1 MIRCGLTASADGHKS
16 VGVICR
22 LLGCD
27 VYSFDFKINH
37 IARHIQ
43 LPAPPH
49 LGPGAKSLPDAEQ
62 IPPLLVLNI
71 QLPMYPVRPPA
82 PSLSNCPESAAS
94 ILKRQ
99 CDISAQCAGGYEC
112 CDHQADVACVQAS
125 IFGKSDRHG
134 HSLVYNIPLPDG
146 WEPSMMDNKHAL
158 ALWQRFVHDGS
169 ETDG

>member
-1 MIRCGLTASADGHKS
+1 MGL
-16 VGVICR
+16 CR

-71 QLPMYPVRPPA
+71 QLPMYPVRPFP
-82 PSLSNCPESAAS
+82 
-94 ILKRQ
+94 I
-99 CDISAQCAGGYEC
+99 
-112 CDHQADVACVQAS
+112 HACKHSTLQHPLHIIAVHV
-125 IFGKSDRHG
+125 RHVR
-134 HSLVYNIPLPDG
+134 L
-146 WEPSMMDNKHAL
+146 M
-158 ALWQRFVHDGS
+158 
-169 ETDG
+169 

>member
-1 MIRCGLTASADGHKS
+1 MNDVAM
-16 VGVICR
+16 CR

-71 QLPMYPVRPPA
+71 QLPMYPVRPYLPA
-82 PSLSNCPESAAS
+82 PAMSCSAAF
-94 ILKRQ
+94 L
-99 CDISAQCAGGYEC
+99 
-112 CDHQADVACVQAS
+112 
-125 IFGKSDRHG
+125 
-134 HSLVYNIPLPDG
+134 
-146 WEPSMMDNKHAL
+146 
-158 ALWQRFVHDGS
+158 VHDRCAHGAQIGDLITRLMTCVCRHPSLGRVMGMATVLCTTLDFQRAGS
-169 ETDG
+169 PQ